1 MNRNILIPKILLT
14 ASQRY
19 TSQYW
24 KQTRRPI
31 VRSNIANDHFHSFVS
46 WWPNLLSGQ
55 RTCFFHISCLPS
67 VVRKSIFNFVFSLR
81 MILYANISGY
91 HWTQCLFQWISW
103 HWMNV
108 GFGHWDGRHTGG
120 QSTHFLWYKSL
131 SLRLVLMM
139 VAIIEWCHC
148 QCYQK
153 MLLFCIY
160 LIPTSVTIK
169 TDVSAVGHSN
179 TNEYVK
185 PNP

>member
-1 MNRNILIPKILLT
+1 MNRNILISKILMT

-24 KQTRRPI
+24 KQTKQPI

-91 HWTQCLFQWISW
+91 HRTQCLFQWISW

-120 QSTHFLWYKSL
+120 QSTHSFVIQIPFSSSRSHDGRHHWMMPL
-131 SLRLVLMM
+131 SMLPKDASVLYLFDPN
-139 VAIIEWCHC
+139 VSNNKNWC
-148 QCYQK
+148 
-153 MLLFCIY
+153 FCCRTFKHKRIC
-160 LIPTSVTIK
+160 
-169 TDVSAVGHSN
+169 
-179 TNEYVK
+179 
-185 PNP
+185 